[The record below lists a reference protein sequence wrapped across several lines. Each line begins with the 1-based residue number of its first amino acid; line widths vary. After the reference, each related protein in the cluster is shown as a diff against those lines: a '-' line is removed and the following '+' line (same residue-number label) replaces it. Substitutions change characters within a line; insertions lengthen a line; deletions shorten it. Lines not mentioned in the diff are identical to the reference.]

1 MQFNTTE
8 YKELQE
14 WSEMQKTWDYGEKVN
29 KMTFNVEK
37 EKANRKLQPT
47 KKMLLQNQK
56 IIFLYP
62 ARYSWAEQ

>member
-1 MQFNTTE
+1 M
-8 YKELQE
+8 
-14 WSEMQKTWDYGEKVN
+14 DYGEKVN